1 MAHAVAVTQESA
13 VGTPVGI
20 EIGRVSKSFALNGS
34 RVEALRDIS
43 LIVAPG
49 EFVTLV
55 GPSGCGKST
64 LLRLIAG
71 LDSADAGNVKV
82 GGRPVNGP
90 GLDRGMVF
98 QDHRL
103 FPWLTLERN
112 ILLSLRKAP
121 YSGPHKRK
129 IVADLISLVGLTG
142 FEHAQPHQ
150 LSGGMSQ
157 RAAIARA
164 LAPRP
169 DVLLLDEPFGA
180 LDSLTRA
187 HLQTE
192 FLRIW
197 RHEGI
202 TMLMVTHDVEEAV
215 FLSDRV
221 VVIEPRPGRMK
232 RSIDIPFDKP
242 RRRSDP
248 AFVALKEEILS
259 LLATAEPAS
268 LTPFVCATGESAHVR
283 DSFE

>member
-1 MAHAVAVTQESA
+1 MAHAIAVKESSSPSS
-13 VGTPVGI
+13 VGVDI
-20 EIGRVSKSFALNGS
+20 VRVSKSFPLNGS
-34 RVEALRDIS
+34 HVEALRDVS
-43 LIVAPG
+43 LIVPAG
-49 EFVTLV
+49 AFVTLV

-71 LDSADAGNVKV
+71 LEVAYKGDIQV
-82 GGRPVNGP
+82 GGRPVRGP

-103 FPWLTLERN
+103 FPWLSVERN
-112 ILLSLRKAP
+112 VLLSLRNAP
-121 YSGPHKRK
+121 YSDAHKRK
-129 IVADLISLVGLTG
+129 IVRDLLALVGLTG

-164 LAPRP
+164 LAPQP
-169 DVLLLDEPFGA
+169 DILLLDEPFGA
-180 LDSLTRA
+180 LDSLTRTR
-187 HLQTE
+187 LQTE

-221 VVIEPRPGRMK
+221 VVIEPRPGRVR
-232 RSIDIPFDKP
+232 RSIEIPFDRP
-242 RRRSDP
+242 RHRSDP
-248 AFVALKEEILS
+248 AFIALKEEILG
-259 LLATAEPAS
+259 LLNGLEPAG
-268 LTPFVCATGESAHVR
+268 AAE
-283 DSFE
+283 